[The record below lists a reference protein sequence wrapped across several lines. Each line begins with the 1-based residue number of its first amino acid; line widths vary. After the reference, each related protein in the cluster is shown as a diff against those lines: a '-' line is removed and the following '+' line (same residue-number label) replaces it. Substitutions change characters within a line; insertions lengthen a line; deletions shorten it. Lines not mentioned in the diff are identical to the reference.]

1 MYHYR
6 FDLTNFA
13 WKIKPIPNK
22 EGMAMLINH
31 NVNVAEI
38 IPIWFALNKPMNNS
52 DVASRIPISINAGV
66 GIVAITK
73 KAAPMAIIESVTDM
87 STLKV
92 CKRMINWVVNMK
104 YLPKLK

>member
-1 MYHYR
+1 
-6 FDLTNFA
+6 
-13 WKIKPIPNK
+13 
-22 EGMAMLINH
+22 MLINH

-92 CKRMINWVVNMK
+92 CKRIRFKNVWIFSKAIQHFYVFCKGKN
-104 YLPKLK
+104 